1 MSHYVSIGESSQQPS
16 AFYSRPYRKKYYTG
30 RETPSLEETSKKI
43 AVLANQAKAL
53 FPSNADSLNGEEG
66 AWCQRNAPVLL
77 TGGTIT
83 SGFLVLLVNTII
95 SWSTQT
101 LWHNLGQSASLGLI
115 TIGGAKAWHSYR
127 QNQMAEKVQKEE
139 MKRDLQIEF
148 TLEQMDFLQSSVQT
162 AGVAMRQDFSEFPT
176 AYLELSLAMDRARE
190 GIVPDDLKV
199 KWEEIGTQIRYHQ
212 GSCEQLSE
220 PMDIKEIRKLINKS
234 IIPRVHH
241 YSGQLKQRLEKLGY
255 SSPLDTESD
264 ESGEKGNLL
273 GLSPLRDYKT
283 GSIQEGKEKE

>member
-16 AFYSRPYRKKYYTG
+16 AFYSRPYRKKYYMG

-43 AVLANQAKAL
+43 AGLAKQVKVL
-53 FPSNADSLNGEEG
+53 FPSNAGSLNAEESS
-66 AWCQRNAPVLL
+66 WCQRNTPVLL

-83 SGFLVLLVNTII
+83 GGFLVLLVNTII

-101 LWHNLGQSASLGLI
+101 FWHNLGQSASLGLI
-115 TIGGAKAWHSYR
+115 TVGGAKAWHAYR
-127 QNQMAEKVQKEE
+127 QNRQAQEAQKEE

-148 TLEQMDFLQSSVQT
+148 TLEQMDFLQVSVQT

-176 AYLELSLAMDRARE
+176 AYLELSLSMDKARE
-190 GIVPDDLKV
+190 GIVPDDLKI
-199 KWEEIGTQIRYHQ
+199 KWEEVGTQIRYHD

-220 PMDIKEIRKLINKS
+220 PMDIKQIRKLINKS
-234 IIPRVHH
+234 IIPRVNH
-241 YSGQLKQRLEKLGY
+241 YSEQLKQRLEKLGY
-255 SSPLDTESD
+255 SSPLDVENE
-264 ESGEKGNLL
+264 ESGEKANLL

-283 GSIQEGKEKE
+283 GSIQGVTEKE